1 MVRFSVFNE
10 LSLPFSTNENI
21 VEKFFNFFELLEDTK
36 KKGLD
41 TLRFSKNFKD
51 YEILQGVNF
60 QQFVGQQQDQ
70 DFKRKILSF
79 LTNKGI
85 VLIDSPIIQEKET
98 HEQDIISSCEYFYNT
113 KTNDSG
119 LACCDIWNT
128 LAISFNSDTQWDT
141 ENIILQKDTFSENT
155 DIVQQSIEIRHASK
169 IDHLKAHQIFF
180 DDLEEEFKLS
190 ITQEHFWEQRT
201 SFFSNIIFCPEVELQ
216 IRKLDKG
223 IFQQAISILR
233 DVEAQR
239 KLITD
244 FNFSG
249 ESETIHNNPDLRK
262 LREFTINGEKV
273 FFENHLK
280 SLPNAYRVYF
290 LMQKQKIHIGYI
302 GKHLKG
308 KKDK

>member
-10 LSLPFSTNENI
+10 LSLPFSTKENI
-21 VEKFFNFFELLEDTK
+21 VGKFFDFFELLEETK

-41 TLRFSKNFKD
+41 TLRLSRNFKN
-51 YEILQGVNF
+51 YEILQGINF

-70 DFKRKILSF
+70 DFKRKIVSF
-79 LTNKGI
+79 LMNKGV
-85 VLIDSPIIQEKET
+85 VLIDSPLIQEKENE
-98 HEQDIISSCEYFYNT
+98 EQDIISGSEYFYDTQAN
-113 KTNDSG
+113 NGG

-128 LAISFNSDTQWDT
+128 LAISFNSDTQWST

-155 DIVQQSIEIRHASK
+155 DIVQQTISIRHSSK
-169 IDHLKAHQIFF
+169 TDHLKAHQTFF
-180 DDLEEEFKLS
+180 DDLEKELKLS
-190 ITQEHFWEQRT
+190 ITQEHFWVQRT
-201 SFFSNIIFCPEVELQ
+201 LFFSKIIFCPEVESQ

-233 DVEAQR
+233 DVETQR

-244 FNFSG
+244 FNCSG

-262 LREFTINGEKV
+262 LREFTINGKKV
-273 FFENHLK
+273 FFEDHLK

-290 LMQKQKIHIGYI
+290 LMQKQKIYIGFI